1 MAAKNSSVIIATR
14 IVFYGAGIKSWLVAC
29 LEPTEPYLLNKEPTK
44 ELSVCYHKDFKRKTI
59 VQPWGQY
66 TRTTN
71 TPCFQWTNAQCVW
84 NGESCSTS
92 ANPVQEHSQKASK
105 KLAVSSIFFPVL
117 NFPCL
122 TIWSS
127 RPPEHCAAPNHQH
140 HWFVMICQLV
150 RAEVPWGRDLLV
162 KTLITREARKENKCF
177 NAGLWGSFFVEPIL
191 IYTFWVVVTQWPL
204 S

>member
-29 LEPTEPYLLNKEPTK
+29 LEHLEPYLLNKEPTK
-44 ELSVCYHKDFKRKTI
+44 KLSVCYHKDFKRKTI

-84 NGESCSTS
+84 NGESCRTS
-92 ANPVQEHSQKASK
+92 ANSVQEHSQKASK
-105 KLAVSSIFFPVL
+105 KLAVSSIF
-117 NFPCL
+117 C
-122 TIWSS
+122 SS
-127 RPPEHCAAPNHQH
+127 PEFSMSNHMIQQTAGALRGAQPSTSL
-140 HWFVMICQLV
+140 ICQLV
-150 RAEVPWGRDLLV
+150 RAEVLWGRDLLV
-162 KTLITREARKENKCF
+162 KTLITREARKENKYF
-177 NAGLWGSFFVEPIL
+177 NAGLWDSFFVEPIL